1 MDTKDYNCRM
11 KMMPAREKSEARV
24 GKARQR
30 ETLGLIIIVLLI
42 LALTI
47 TRSWH
52 HINWSAR

>member
-1 MDTKDYNCRM
+1 M
-11 KMMPAREKSEARV
+11 KRGEKGHGA
-24 GKARQR
+24 ARQR
-30 ETLGLIIIVLLI
+30 SIQKLETLGLIVVVLLI

>member
-1 MDTKDYNCRM
+1 MRRIDQLRARRQMRGTSPPP
-11 KMMPAREKSEARV
+11 KM
-24 GKARQR
+24 
-30 ETLGLIIIVLLI
+30 ETLGLIIILLLI